1 MQKILVWTKQYSLDQ
16 LIAHQFGHDQ
26 VSSTTRLEKAQK
38 LCKTTSFDL
47 AIIDFG
53 RKKSEVLDFLEH
65 LREDSFST
73 KSLIIGE
80 YLISSRDRIN
90 LYQAGASDIL
100 AHPFSPV
107 ELNQRIINLLGF
119 VKIYPNQTICAG
131 PVRLNS
137 QTGTLTLKDGKPT
150 PLRKKE
156 NEILACLIR
165 HRPSIVTKTML
176 LNYVW
181 GNSENTPSESTLDV
195 YIRRLRIHLGQ
206 FHHLIKTSRGFGYY
220 FA

>member
-1 MQKILVWTKQYSLDQ
+1 MQKILVWTKQHSLDQ
-16 LIAHQFGHDQ
+16 LIAHQFSDRQ
-26 VSSTTRLEKAQK
+26 IFSTTRLEKAQK
-38 LCKTTSFDL
+38 LCKKTNFDL
-47 AIIDFG
+47 AILDYG
-53 RKKSEVLDFLEH
+53 REKPESLDFIEH
-65 LREDSFST
+65 LREASFST
-73 KSLIIGE
+73 KTMVIGD
-80 YLISSRDRIN
+80 YLINSLERTN

-100 AHPFSPV
+100 VHPFSPL
-107 ELNQRIINLLGF
+107 ELNQRITNLLGF

-137 QTGTLTLKDGKPT
+137 QTGTLTLKNGRST

-195 YIRRLRIHLGQ
+195 YIRRLRIHLGE